1 MLNTSLYDKIRKW
14 TVAKTLLLIRSPLPL
29 ILPGVQGPLDAA
41 AVWAAGNRP
50 GTGADTRRGGSGEIA
65 AFHRCIG
72 RGAYQFHMEAKVA
85 MITGSGFFSSLI
97 ANGVKAVI
105 FAVLAYAGIILGK
118 KFRDSRDAKKAS
130 SSQEGK

>member
-1 MLNTSLYDKIRKW
+1 
-14 TVAKTLLLIRSPLPL
+14 
-29 ILPGVQGPLDAA
+29 
-41 AVWAAGNRP
+41 
-50 GTGADTRRGGSGEIA
+50 
-65 AFHRCIG
+65 
-72 RGAYQFHMEAKVA
+72 MEAKVA

-97 ANGVKAVI
+97 ATGVKAVI

>member
-1 MLNTSLYDKIRKW
+1 
-14 TVAKTLLLIRSPLPL
+14 
-29 ILPGVQGPLDAA
+29 
-41 AVWAAGNRP
+41 
-50 GTGADTRRGGSGEIA
+50 
-65 AFHRCIG
+65 
-72 RGAYQFHMEAKVA
+72 MEAKVA

-118 KFRDSRDAKKAS
+118 KFRDSRDVKKAS